1 VQLTRG
7 NPGATLAVLALA
19 TAAFSALLDNVTT
32 VLLVVPVTLA
42 VTAQLEVPAFPF
54 LFAQVFASNVGG
66 ASTLIGDP
74 PNILIGS
81 AADLDFNAFVVNL
94 GLPVLGAVVLT
105 GFVGHL
111 IWGRRLVAGANMR
124 ERVAALN
131 ARAAIEDPT
140 ALRKSLA
147 VIVLTIA
154 AFVLARPLGLEAGT
168 VAMSGAALLLVLDSW
183 HRTAEEQGTHLHAS
197 LADIEWITLFF
208 FIGLFIVVTGVDHA
222 GVLDRIAALLV
233 EATHGNR
240 QQLMFAILW
249 GSALLSAVLDNI
261 PFVATMIPVVQALG
275 ADLSGPQ
282 ANEPLWWALSLGACL
297 GGNGTLVGASAN
309 LTVAG
314 LSERAG
320 QPFGFRRFTLVAFP
334 LMLLTIAV
342 AHLYLYWRFGR

>member
-1 VQLTRG
+1 
-7 NPGATLAVLALA
+7 
-19 TAAFSALLDNVTT
+19 
-32 VLLVVPVTLA
+32 
-42 VTAQLEVPAFPF
+42 
-54 LFAQVFASNVGG
+54 
-66 ASTLIGDP
+66 
-74 PNILIGS
+74 
-81 AADLDFNAFVVNL
+81 
-94 GLPVLGAVVLT
+94 
-105 GFVGHL
+105 
-111 IWGRRLVAGANMR
+111 
-124 ERVAALN
+124 
-131 ARAAIEDPT
+131 
-140 ALRKSLA
+140 
-147 VIVLTIA
+147 
-154 AFVLARPLGLEAGT
+154 
-168 VAMSGAALLLVLDSW
+168 
-183 HRTAEEQGTHLHAS
+183 
-197 LADIEWITLFF
+197 
-208 FIGLFIVVTGVDHA
+208 VDHA
-222 GVLDRIAALLV
+222 GVLDRIAVLLV